1 MMMTLGDMGTIAAN
15 DFSSNSGKF
24 AERVTTELEALHSE
38 EKRMVLPRF
47 FKCGAGEYGEGDRFL
62 GVVVPDVREVAKKNT
77 FASLAEIEEL
87 LGSLWHEVRLCALL
101 ILVLQC
107 RKSVPKEIVD
117 FYLAHTAGINNWDL
131 VDLTAPTI
139 IGGYLAKHPEER
151 GLLYSLA
158 DSRSL
163 WEQRIA
169 IVSTLTLIRNGEFDN
184 TYALAVKLMGHKH
197 DLMHKAV
204 GWMLREA
211 GKRDSHR
218 LEAFLDEY
226 ATSMPRT
233 MLRYSIE
240 KFPEPLRRHY
250 LTMK

>member
-1 MMMTLGDMGTIAAN
+1 MEKNATT
-15 DFSSNSGKF
+15 F
-24 AERVTTELEALHSE
+24 AERVTEELDALHSE

-47 FKCGAGEYGEGDRFL
+47 FKCGVGEYGEGDKFL
-62 GVVVPDVREVAKKNT
+62 GVVVPDVRGVAKKNL
-77 FASLAEIEEL
+77 FASLPEIEEL
-87 LGSLWHEVRLCALL
+87 LESQWHEARLCALL

-107 RKSVPKEIVD
+107 RKSVPKETVD

-131 VDLTAPTI
+131 VDLTAPPI
-139 IGGYLAKHPEER
+139 VGGYLVKNPQER

-158 DSRSL
+158 DSGLL

-169 IVSTLTLIRNGEFDN
+169 IVSTLTLIRNGEFDD
-184 TYALAVKLMGHKH
+184 TYSLAVKLMHHKH

-211 GKRDSHR
+211 GKRDRRR
-218 LEAFLDEY
+218 LELFLDEY

-250 LTMK
+250 LTLK